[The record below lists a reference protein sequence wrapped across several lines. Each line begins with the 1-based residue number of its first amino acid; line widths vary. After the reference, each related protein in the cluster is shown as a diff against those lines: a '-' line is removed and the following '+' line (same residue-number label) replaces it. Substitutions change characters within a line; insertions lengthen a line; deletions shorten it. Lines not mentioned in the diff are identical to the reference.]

1 MEVRKKVERA
11 MGPPSSLDG
20 MRHAFEEILQRQ
32 KENASR
38 IPDIERRKE
47 WLRRTKESSVGN
59 RLLLDEAMRVLEE
72 NGFRVILADSGQAAL
87 RIVRDEVGAVGLV
100 VKSKSNIS
108 KELHLAEHL
117 AESGI
122 DVIETDLGDRI
133 VQLAGCAPVHPTGP
147 ACHMTRAEIARVFSD
162 HFSRPVSE
170 DPRELTS
177 VMRDEIASYLGE
189 AQVGITGANA
199 VAAAEGAV
207 FIVHNEG
214 NAARCAMVPGKHI
227 IVTTPEKVV
236 PTIEDAVNVTKLQTY
251 FSTGK
256 IISSYV
262 NIITGPSYTADIE
275 KKVYLGMHGPKEVVV
290 VFVDDGRMA
299 ARDKEP
305 QYCIG
310 CGMCLVHCPTYRTVG
325 PEFGLSGHMGGVGV
339 YLAGTLGHADEA
351 VGGGLSLCTSCGAC
365 RVVCP
370 ATVDTRN
377 GIISVRSEARLA
389 NKCDIRE
396 HETLL
401 SSVRNYDNPLQV
413 PRARKARWADGLSMG
428 DRGEVLFF
436 AGCSTSLLFPQ
447 TARAAVALLRACGID
462 PAHLGRSEPC
472 CGSTARKLGE
482 SGLAEDKVRECFDA
496 FRGAGAKVVVTSCPG
511 CASAL
516 SKDPS
521 IPEAYGVKVL
531 HIVQYLSGLLDSS
544 RLSVLGDLGLAVYH
558 DPCDLGRELG
568 VYEEPRSLLSAVL
581 PQPLVE
587 MERSRTTS
595 ACCGAGSGVRSAFPE
610 LAAAIARERLA
621 MAEERGA
628 SLMITAC
635 PWCIQNLR
643 EARDDGQ
650 GIEVLDIVEVLSRA
664 LNPAAPKRE

>member
-1 MEVRKKVERA
+1 MEVRKKAERVV
-11 MGPPSSLDG
+11 GPPSSLDG
-20 MRHAFEEILQRQ
+20 MKRSFEEILQRQ

-38 IPDIERRKE
+38 IPDVERRKE

-59 RLLLDEAMRVLEE
+59 RGLLDEAIRVLKG
-72 NGFRVILADSGQAAL
+72 NGFRVIVADGRKAAL
-87 RIVRDEVGAVGLV
+87 KVIRDEIGTAGLV

-108 KELHLAEHL
+108 KELRLAEHL

-147 ACHMTRAEIARVFSD
+147 ACHMTRAEIARLFTD
-162 HFSRPVSE
+162 HFERPVSE

-177 VMRDEIASYLGE
+177 VMRDEIASYLDK
-189 AQVGITGANA
+189 ANIGITGANA
-199 VAAAEGAV
+199 IAAAEGAV
-207 FIVHNEG
+207 VIVHNEG
-214 NAARCAMVPGKHI
+214 NAARCAMVPGKHL

-236 PTIEDAVNVTKLQTY
+236 PTIEDAINVTKLQTY

-256 IISSYV
+256 IVSSYV

-290 VFVDDGRMA
+290 VLVDDGRMA

-310 CGMCLVHCPTYRTVG
+310 CGMCLVHCPTYRAVG

-339 YLAGTLGHADEA
+339 YLAGTLGRTDEA
-351 VGGGLSLCTSCGAC
+351 VDGGLSLCTSCGAC
-365 RVVCP
+365 RAVCP

-377 GIISVRSEARLA
+377 GIISVRSEARLT
-389 NKCDIRE
+389 NKNDVKE
-396 HETLL
+396 HELLL
-401 SSVRNYDNPLQV
+401 SSVRNYDNPWQV
-413 PRARKARWADGLSMG
+413 PRARKAKWAEGLGLG
-428 DRGEVLFF
+428 DTGEVLFF
-436 AGCSTSLLFPQ
+436 TGCSTSLLFPE
-447 TARAAVALLRACGID
+447 TARAAVALLRASGID
-462 PAHLGRSEPC
+462 PAHLGRGEPC
-472 CGSTARKLGE
+472 CGSTASKLGE
-482 SGLAEDKVRECFDA
+482 SGLAGDKIRECFEA
-496 FRGAGAKVVVTSCPG
+496 FRRAGAKVVVTSCPG
-511 CASAL
+511 CATAL
-516 SKDPS
+516 RKDPS
-521 IPEAYGVKVL
+521 VPEAYGVKVL
-531 HIVQYLSGLLDSS
+531 HIVQYLAELLDSS
-544 RLSVLGDLGLAVYH
+544 RLSVLGDTGTAVYH

-568 VYEEPRSLLSAVL
+568 VYEEPRNLLSAVL
-581 PQPLVE
+581 PQPLEE

-621 MAEERGA
+621 MAEDSGA

-635 PWCIQNLR
+635 PWCVQNLR
-643 EARDDGQ
+643 EAREAGQ
-650 GIEVLDIVEVLSRA
+650 DIEILDIVEVLARA
-664 LNPAAPKRE
+664 LNPAPARRE